1 MATTSRFFVKGGGES
16 DEDEGDFEQEVQAG
30 NNLRYLAD
38 CDDSEFYDTDTKRV
52 IKPTDDKRFE
62 EMTNTVGMMEH
73 YMNINHWVCV
83 PETFERLNK
92 QVEKVMKVTNAVKA
106 PRLYIKAL
114 VMMEDFFNKQGLEE
128 DDYKNTKKKMSVSN
142 SKALNAMRHKL
153 KKNNVQYQ
161 EDIRRF
167 RMFQETEDGYEYEDE
182 VEEQRDDNYQEDIR
196 RFRMFQE
203 TEDGYEYEDEVEEQ
217 RDDNVSWETL
227 FGLEH
232 EAITWNMVNKKF
244 KETVAARWSKRR
256 RARLE
261 LKTGKTHTQRLVY
274 LTKIAKTPAQK
285 LEILFSVMSAAF
297 DVSPGGLNGYMP
309 INVWKE
315 CVVNMFA
322 ILDILV
328 KYNNIVV
335 DDTVEPNEN
344 ETSKPVD
351 YGGTIRVRANLVA
364 FLERIETEFFKSFQ
378 CIDPHTNEYVE
389 RLKDEP
395 MFLVLA
401 QNIQDYL
408 DRIGDYKAASKVA
421 LRLVESVYYKSQ
433 EVFDA
438 MRELADEEIDEAEE
452 ESATHPPY
460 IIVPEIVPRKPTF
473 SESSRAMMDTLVSF
487 IYSNGEER
495 TKARAMLCDIYQHAL
510 NDNFVTARDLLL
522 MSHLQDNIHY
532 MDISTQILFNRTMA
546 QLGLC
551 AFRVGMITESHS
563 CLSELYSG
571 HRVREFLGQG
581 VSQSREQNKT
591 PEQVLIERRR
601 QMPYHMH
608 INLELLEA
616 VHLTCAMLI
625 EVPNMAENT
634 HDANH
639 RLFSKNIH
647 FLLKKSEKQAFTPPP
662 VTIRDHVIAATRAL
676 TKGGFQEAFEVLNSL
691 DVWRVFKNRDS
702 ILDMVKARIIEVAL
716 RSYLFTYSSSSYK
729 SLSLDELAEI
739 FDISE
744 SQVHKIVNKMMIHEE
759 LHARW
764 DQPTQC
770 IVFNGVQHNRLQ
782 SLAFQLTDKVLILA
796 ESNESELASRT
807 SGDMSSRKRDKI
819 QDYAAAKSENIGMQ
833 MDGSSRMVSL
843 NQGLLA

>member
-1 MATTSRFFVKGGGES
+1 MVTTSGFFVKGGGES
-16 DEDEGDFEQEVQAG
+16 DEDESDFEQEVQTG

-38 CDDSEFYDTDTKRV
+38 CDDSEFCGGTDTKRV
-52 IKPTDDKRFE
+52 IKPTEDKRFE
-62 EMTNTVGMMEH
+62 EMTNTVGMIEH

-83 PETFERLNK
+83 PETFEKLNK

-114 VMMEDFFNKQGLEE
+114 VMMEDFFFFNKQGLEE
-128 DDYKNTKKKMSVSN
+128 DDNKKTKKKMSVSN

-161 EDIRRF
+161 EDITRF

-182 VEEQRDDNYQEDIR
+182 VEEQPDDVI
-196 RFRMFQE
+196 
-203 TEDGYEYEDEVEEQ
+203 
-217 RDDNVSWETL
+217 VSWETL
-227 FGLEH
+227 FGLDDE
-232 EAITWNMVNKKF
+232 EITWNMVNKKF

-256 RARLE
+256 SDRLK
-261 LKTGKTHTQRLVY
+261 LKTGKTHAQRLMY

-285 LEILFSVMSAAF
+285 LEILFSVMSAAL

-309 INVWKE
+309 INLWKTS
-315 CVVNMFA
+315 VVNMFA

-328 KYNNIVV
+328 KYDNIVV
-335 DDTVEPNEN
+335 DDTVEPNEK

-351 YGGTIRVRANLVA
+351 YGGTIRVKANLVA
-364 FLERIETEFFKSFQ
+364 FLERIETEFFKSLQ
-378 CIDPHTNEYVE
+378 CIDPHTNEYVT

-401 QNIQDYL
+401 QNIQEYL
-408 DRIGDYKAASKVA
+408 ERIGDYKAASKVA
-421 LRLVESVYYKSQ
+421 LRLVESIYYKPQ

-438 MRELADEEIDEAEE
+438 MRKLADEEIEEAEE
-452 ESATHPPY
+452 ESSTHPPF
-460 IIVPEIVPRKPTF
+460 IVVPEIVPREPTF
-473 SESSRAMMDTLVSF
+473 AESSRAMMDTLVSF

-522 MSHLQDNIHY
+522 MSHLQDNIQY

-551 AFRVGMITESHS
+551 AFRVGMITDSHS

-571 HRVREFLGQG
+571 HRVRELLGQG
-581 VSQSREQNKT
+581 VSQSRDQNKT
-591 PEQVLIERRR
+591 PEQVLLERRR

-608 INLELLEA
+608 INLDLLEA

-625 EVPNMAENT
+625 EVPNMAANS

-647 FLLKKSEKQAFTPPP
+647 FLLKKSEKQAFTAPP

-716 RSYLFTYSSSSYK
+716 RSYLFTYSSSCYK
-729 SLSLDELAEI
+729 SVSLDELAEI

-744 SQVHKIVNKMMIHEE
+744 SQVHKIVNKMMINEE
-759 LHARW
+759 LDARL

-770 IVFNGVQHNRLQ
+770 IVFHGVQHNRLQ

-796 ESNESELASRT
+796 ESNERALASRT
-807 SGDMSSRKRDKI
+807 SGDMSSRIRDKS
-819 QDYAAAKSENIGMQ
+819 QDYAAAKSEDRGMQ

-843 NQGLLA
+843 NQGVLA

>member
-16 DEDEGDFEQEVQAG
+16 DEDESDFEQEVQAG
-30 NNLRYLAD
+30 NDLRYLAD
-38 CDDSEFYDTDTKRV
+38 CDDSVSCGDTDTKRV
-52 IKPTDDKRFE
+52 IKPTEDKRFE
-62 EMTNTVGMMEH
+62 EMTNTVGMIEH

-92 QVEKVMKVTNAVKA
+92 QVEKFMKVTNAVKA

-114 VMMEDFFNKQGLEE
+114 VMMEDFSNKRSL
-128 DDYKNTKKKMSVSN
+128 DDDDKKSKKKMSATN
-142 SKALNAMRHKL
+142 SKALNSMRHKL

-161 EDIRRF
+161 EDITRF
-167 RMFQETEDGYEYEDE
+167 RMFQETKDGYEYEDE
-182 VEEQRDDNYQEDIR
+182 VEEQRE
-196 RFRMFQE
+196 
-203 TEDGYEYEDEVEEQ
+203 
-217 RDDNVSWETL
+217 DNVSWETL
-227 FGLEH
+227 FGLDDE
-232 EAITWNMVNKKF
+232 EITWNMVNKKF

-261 LKTGKTHTQRLVY
+261 LKTGKTHAQRLVY

-285 LEILFSVMSAAF
+285 LEILFSVISAGF
-297 DVSPGGLNGYMP
+297 DASPGGLNGYMP

-315 CVVNMFA
+315 CVANMFA

-328 KYNNIVV
+328 KYYNIVV
-335 DDTVEPNEN
+335 DDTVEPNEK

-351 YGGTIRVRANLVA
+351 YGGTIRVRVNLVA
-364 FLERIETEFFKSFQ
+364 VLERIETEFFKSFQ
-378 CIDPHTNEYVE
+378 FIDPHTNEYVK

-401 QNIQDYL
+401 QNIQNYL
-408 DRIGDYKAASKVA
+408 ERIGDYKGASKVA
-421 LRLVESVYYKSQ
+421 LRLVESIYYKPQ

-438 MRELADEEIDEAEE
+438 MRKLADELVEEEAKE
-452 ESATHPPY
+452 ESATHSPF
-460 IIVPEIVPRKPTF
+460 IVVPEIVPRKPTF
-473 SESSRAMMDTLVSF
+473 AESSRAMMDTLVSF

-522 MSHLQDNIHY
+522 MSHLQDNIQY

-571 HRVREFLGQG
+571 HRVRELLGQG

-608 INLELLEA
+608 INLDLLEA

-625 EVPNMAENT
+625 EVPNMAENS
-634 HDANH
+634 HDANN

-647 FLLKKSEKQAFTPPP
+647 FLLKKSEKQAFTAPP

-702 ILDMVKARIIEVAL
+702 ILDMVKARITEVAL
-716 RSYLFTYSSSSYK
+716 RSYLFTYSNSCYK
-729 SLSLDELAEI
+729 SLSLDELAKI

-744 SQVHKIVNKMMIHEE
+744 SQVHKIVNKMMINEE
-759 LHARW
+759 LHARL

-796 ESNESELASRT
+796 ESNESALASRT
-807 SGDMSSRKRDKI
+807 SGDMSSRKRDKS
-819 QDYAAAKSENIGMQ
+819 QDYAAAKSENRGMQ

-843 NQGLLA
+843 NQGVLA